1 MSSYT
6 RQRFNIRPNIRFRDF
21 SHFLILGQAAGIS
34 VQKSVIDYERPPLAS
49 EGTFDSSVRFLRKCQ
64 EARTSTRTADP
75 SVNHRAEAAH
85 SARPWPFRLQ
95 WNSSKENVNKILS
108 NSFDFKRPVK
118 GKRSIKPRLSDWRPA
133 TRSRDSSLSA
143 EKKSVWHWNEGSWAA
158 FMNDSGSYFPVFK
171 RLMSVRVSRT
181 SDKQAFKQSH

>member
-1 MSSYT
+1 MNGLPWHRRGRLTPLCAFYGSVKRRGPAHGRRTLPSIT
-6 RQRFNIRPNIRFRDF
+6 GPRQRIPHGPDLSAFNE
-21 SHFLILGQAAGIS
+21 ILP
-34 VQKSVIDYERPPLAS
+34 K
-49 EGTFDSSVRFLRKCQ
+49 K
-64 EARTSTRTADP
+64 
-75 SVNHRAEAAH
+75 
-85 SARPWPFRLQ
+85 
-95 WNSSKENVNKILS
+95 NVNKILS

-118 GKRSIKPRLSDWRPA
+118 GKRSIKRRPSDWRPA